1 MALELDNALEKSNA
15 IIPYIKPF
23 VKSFYVEDPALAEMS
38 EEELQDYREG
48 LEVHLLSY
56 KQLPRP
62 IKTLR
67 QAGFDNNIND
77 GRCFLCSSTNF
88 LDCSA

>member
-1 MALELDNALEKSNA
+1 MALELDSALEKSNA

-23 VKSFYVEDPALAEMS
+23 VKSFYVEHPSLTEMT
-38 EEELQDYREG
+38 EEEMLDYRES
-48 LEVHLLSY
+48 LAVHLLSY
-56 KQLPRP
+56 KKLPRP

-77 GRCFLCSSTNF
+77 G
-88 LDCSA
+88 